1 MARKGPRRLARKGP
15 RLVARCARPRVK
27 CLRPPAPHPFILD
40 AVNAAVAE
48 EKKRHRCNKIL
59 TGRKGKDGRM
69 RREGGAQGREGVRRG
84 KGEGVGEGGTGLS
97 DWFKCICQAS
107 AHPARLMGAVC
118 SRRTRGPLAAP
129 HAVLLNNALIQ
140 VRARLLLS
148 VAERSRGP
156 PIPQGL
162 RDWRHA
168 PLE

>member
-1 MARKGPRRLARKGP
+1 MARKAPRPLARKGPRRLARKGP

-27 CLRPPAPHPFILD
+27 CLRPPAPHPFFIGCCKCCRCKG
-40 AVNAAVAE
+40 
-48 EKKRHRCNKIL
+48 KKRHRCNKIR

-97 DWFKCICQAS
+97 DWFKRICQAS
-107 AHPARLMGAVC
+107 AHPAGLMGGVC

-129 HAVLLNNALIQ
+129 HAVLLNNAPIQ

-148 VAERSRGP
+148 NTHTNKSR
-156 PIPQGL
+156 IT
-162 RDWRHA
+162 
-168 PLE
+168 